1 MPSRVEV
8 TEEPGTKRQKIQQA
22 SKTTYLATTR
32 SISSSLKLNLQKH
45 PLNIRPS
52 GNLLISTDEQF
63 ARISDSMGIFKKLP
77 DELILKIVS
86 FLHDKKDLQNLMSV
100 SKFFYGFLSNEEIW
114 KSIFLNHQET
124 NPISKWR
131 GSWKN
136 SVLGIDPPSETETHT
151 RINCDTIYSDLVYIP
166 YQNSQVDYEKIFANV
181 IKEERYHQQHSI
193 FQSQDF
199 QSPLDFPI
207 KGRIPRLTESSMT
220 MSEFNTK
227 WHNYPFILQSDK
239 DSPLSSSSPS
249 SQPRWPKWDMPYL
262 LSRFSDVKFREECV
276 DWPLSLY
283 HDYTLNNIDENPLYL
298 FDCNSD
304 AMKQLKTEFMRPT
317 YSQTDHFTKFGTS
330 RPDNTWLIM
339 GPARSGSTF
348 HKDPNST
355 SAWNATLQGCK
366 LWVMLPPDLKPPGV
380 HTDLEESEVTS
391 PLGLAEWVLSGF
403 YNDSVKLSDETVNK
417 DGFSGC
423 LIGVTFEQDLIHVPS
438 GWWHCVVNIT
448 DSVALTANFVPSVKL
463 ATVLNFL
470 KNKKNQISGFHPKT
484 FNDVFV
490 KFMEKMESEGK
501 QFFDEDNETVL
512 KNYLKD
518 ITSKEPSDFTD
529 EDVGEL
535 RNCDIELPTYQFFVE
550 LLHQDGMNDELK
562 SALEQMRAIER
573 ENNRGNVKKSEVWEN
588 LTKEGTDSGFSFG
601 FGFGDDEDDEEDVQE
616 EGDQN

>member
-1 MPSRVEV
+1 ME
-8 TEEPGTKRQKIQQA
+8 
-22 SKTTYLATTR
+22 
-32 SISSSLKLNLQKH
+32 
-45 PLNIRPS
+45 
-52 GNLLISTDEQF
+52 
-63 ARISDSMGIFKKLP
+63 RIL
-77 DELILKIVS
+77 E
-86 FLHDKKDLQNLMSV
+86 
-100 SKFFYGFLSNEEIW
+100 KFN
-114 KSIFLNHQET
+114 
-124 NPISKWR
+124 
-131 GSWKN
+131 
-136 SVLGIDPPSETETHT
+136 
-151 RINCDTIYSDLVYIP
+151 LVYIP
-166 YQNSQVDYEKIFANV
+166 YQNSQVDYQKIFANV
-181 IKEERYHQQHSI
+181 IKEEKYHQQHSI

-207 KGRIPRLTESSMT
+207 KGRIPRLSESSMS
-220 MSEFNTK
+220 MSEFNSK
-227 WHNYPFILQSDK
+227 WHNYPFILQAETD
-239 DSPLSSSSPS
+239 SSSE
-249 SQPRWPKWDMPYL
+249 PRWPKWDMPYL
-262 LSRFSDVKFREECV
+262 LSRFPDVKFREECV

-298 FDCNSD
+298 FDCNSE
-304 AMKQLKTEFMRPT
+304 AMKQLKTEFVRPI
-317 YSQTDHFTKFGTS
+317 YSQTDHFTTFGSS

-438 GWWHCVVNIT
+438 GWWHTVVNLT

-484 FNDVFV
+484 FNNVFV
-490 KFMEKMESEGK
+490 EFMTKMANEGK
-501 QFFDEDNETVL
+501 SFFDSDNESVL

-518 ITSKEPSDFTD
+518 ITSREPSEFTD

-535 RNCDIELPTYQFFVE
+535 HCEIELPTYQFFVE
-550 LLHQDGMNDELK
+550 LLHQDGMDDELK

-588 LTKEGTDSGFSFG
+588 LTKEGADSGFSFG
-601 FGFGDDEDDEEDVQE
+601 FGFGDEEGDEDD
-616 EGDQN
+616 GDQN